1 MATRFPNCFLL
12 KNSFSLNYIF
22 FSGTIEMEGRREK
35 LKQEQNILND
45 LKDFLPSISCSPQ
58 KKLFYWMCMRF
69 SGFVQ
74 TLGNYYFF

>member
-1 MATRFPNCFLL
+1 
-12 KNSFSLNYIF
+12 
-22 FSGTIEMEGRREK
+22 MEGRREK

-74 TLGNYYFF
+74 TLGNYYFFKISNCGLLLWPCKMIALRNWTIFQF